1 MQAAKGGLSF
11 NLSSPTTMSIYANNS
26 ATSSTLKPDF
36 AQLQQALFQKAD
48 SDGDGQLSQDELQ
61 AMITKNPRLAKAL
74 ASLAPTADGSTPTL
88 ADIMKKLDADGDGK
102 ISPAELTAGLK
113 QARTNLRGHRLAPGQ
128 GNDGDQDDAGGSTA
142 SADKDKE
149 LKTLLEQFLAKLQE
163 ANGLPGSSATDSPTS
178 ATTATDTAGST
189 VNSDK
194 TLTDLLSEI
203 LAKMRQQNGYA
214 QNGTTQTAAGTS
226 PAILQTLA

>member
-1 MQAAKGGLSF
+1 
-11 NLSSPTTMSIYANNS
+11 MSIYANNS
-26 ATSSTLKPDF
+26 ATSTSLKPDF

-48 SDGDGQLSQDELQ
+48 RDGDGQLSQDELKV
-61 AMITKNPRLAKAL
+61 MIAKNPRLAKAL

-88 ADIMKKLDADGDGK
+88 ADIVKKLDANGDGT
-102 ISPAELTAGLK
+102 ISLAELTAGLK
-113 QARTNLRGHRLAPGQ
+113 QARANMRGHGLAPAK

-149 LKTLLEQFLAKLQE
+149 LKTLLVQFLAKLQD

-178 ATTATDTAGST
+178 ATAATDTAGST

-194 TLTDLLSEI
+194 TLTDLLTEI
-203 LAKMRQQNGYA
+203 LAKMREQNGYA
-214 QNGTTQTAAGTS
+214 PDGTTNTATGAK
-226 PAILQTLA
+226 PAILQTVA